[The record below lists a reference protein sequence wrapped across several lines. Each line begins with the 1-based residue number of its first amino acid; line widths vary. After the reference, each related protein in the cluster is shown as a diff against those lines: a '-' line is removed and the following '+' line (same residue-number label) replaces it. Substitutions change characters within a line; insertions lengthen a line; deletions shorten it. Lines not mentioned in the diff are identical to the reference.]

1 MNIDIAE
8 VRRRTGK
15 TQAEFCKWLH
25 IPKRTYEKWE
35 QGESV
40 PPAYVLELIEYKV
53 FCTYMV
59 APAPAPSVS
68 GSSDVVQSDLDYKS
82 LFDLMEKELDVSPL
96 SSQFCVYRPEKGGCS
111 HCLKPDSEDCQ
122 GFKLWV
128 RYKEFCP
135 D

>member
-59 APAPAPSVS
+59 SPAPDLSGVVSSAPIDFDRVLDLIDDCFTLECDACVCGDDDSVCHDNRCS
-68 GSSDVVQSDLDYKS
+68 ARLCNRLSELRS
-82 LFDLMEKELDVSPL
+82 LLGL
-96 SSQFCVYRPEKGGCS
+96 
-111 HCLKPDSEDCQ
+111 
-122 GFKLWV
+122 
-128 RYKEFCP
+128 
-135 D
+135 